1 MESQQSQKNLPGP
14 PYKPSYMSGM
24 LFFLVSTN
32 IDSFVSVAPENLS
45 HFLFSN
51 LLKQGLANFSS
62 KGPDNEYFRL
72 LRIYTT

>member
-14 PYKPSYMSGM
+14 PYKPSYMPGM

-32 IDSFVSVAPENLS
+32 IDSFVSVATENLS